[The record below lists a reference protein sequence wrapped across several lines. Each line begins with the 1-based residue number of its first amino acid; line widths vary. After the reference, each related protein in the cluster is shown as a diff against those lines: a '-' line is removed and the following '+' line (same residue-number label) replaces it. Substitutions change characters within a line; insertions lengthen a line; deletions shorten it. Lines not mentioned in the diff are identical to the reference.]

1 MEGLRVR
8 VANIILNLVSVAL
21 VGAGLALIATFFVG
35 PAFLNPDVSAEA
47 SPKAFNVPT
56 VEKPEKAAAA
66 PESAAG
72 KKPEAKKSS
81 AYDAPED
88 KSLQLTVP
96 GMSRIRDSVV
106 PSAKGTDED
115 RLRDN
120 AGIHLKGTGYP
131 WQKGANVY
139 IAGHRLGYPST
150 ESFLSFFD
158 LDKLQKG
165 DEVEL
170 TDANGKRY
178 TYRVY
183 KKFIVDPSDVFVT
196 RPVKGKSVVTL
207 QTCTLPDY
215 SQRLIVRAERVA

>member
-8 VANIILNLVSVAL
+8 VANTILNLVSVAL

-35 PAFLNPDVSAEA
+35 PAFLNPDVSAGTSSE
-47 SPKAFNVPT
+47 AFNVPT
-56 VEKPEKAAAA
+56 VEKADKSAAA
-66 PESAAG
+66 PKSAAVAKTG
-72 KKPEAKKSS
+72 AEKPS
-81 AYDAPED
+81 AYAPKD
-88 KSLQLTVP
+88 KSLRLTVP
-96 GMSRIRDSVV
+96 GMSRIRDSAV
-106 PSAKGTDED
+106 PRAKGTNED
-115 RLRDN
+115 KLRDN
-120 AGIHLKGTGYP
+120 PGIHLEGTGYP
-131 WQKGANVY
+131 WQKGSNVY

-150 ESFLSFFD
+150 GSFLAFFD
-158 LDKLQKG
+158 LDNLRKG
-165 DEVEL
+165 DEVRL

-196 RPVKGKSVVTL
+196 RPVEGKSVVTL